1 MGFKEYAIHCSVV
14 HHILE
19 EVLEKDNIPGLEEV
33 RAAMVLTR
41 RKADIPF
48 IPMPAVQVEEV
59 HVCLL
64 CKGEQRDGKNLSFD
78 KAKIKS
84 LKYHYA
90 SCYYD
95 TGIYKTRYP
104 PGPENEDENGD
115 PVDYKGTTMSYQC
128 KVKGCHSTAKRKIG
142 YKEFCIH
149 SSNEHGGLLEIM
161 AEDERPELRD
171 IGRRLEELLS

>member
-19 EVLEKDNIPGLEEV
+19 EVLEKDKTEGLEEV

-41 RKADIPF
+41 RKNNIQF
-48 IPMPAVQVEEV
+48 IPMPPVQVEEV

-64 CKGEQRDGKNLSFD
+64 CRGEMRDGKNLSFD

-95 TGIYKTRYP
+95 TGVYKSKYA
-104 PGPENEDENGD
+104 PGEDNQDENGD
-115 PVDYKGTTMSYQC
+115 PLDHLGSRVQYRC
-128 KVKGCHSTAKRKIG
+128 KVRGCQATSKRMMG

-149 SSNEHGGLLEIM
+149 SSNEHGGLLDIM
-161 AEDERPELRD
+161 ENEENPQLREV
-171 IGRRLEELLS
+171 GRRLAQFFS